1 MLTGGDLAFTVIAT
15 DDQGIDMTEVQVTS
29 PGAAMNIQNLAC
41 TQVNPT
47 KVQCDFTVSDPVIN

>member
-29 PGAAMNIQNLAC
+29 PGAAMNIQNLVC
-41 TQVNPT
+41 VQVNPT
-47 KVQCDFTVSDPVIN
+47 KVQCNFTVSDPVIN

>member
-1 MLTGGDLAFTVIAT
+1 MLTGGELAFTVIAT
-15 DDQGIDMTEVQVTS
+15 DDQGIVATGVQITS

-41 TQVNPT
+41 VQVNPT